1 MNAIETSR
9 LSKRYRRVWALAEVD
24 LAVPVGGITALVGP
38 NGAGKS
44 TLLKLCIGF
53 ERPTGGGLRVLDA
66 DPVRDRGAA
75 IRQLGYVPQAP
86 SLYRDLS
93 ALDHLRMAAS
103 FRPGF
108 DLAHA
113 RSRLASLQIPE
124 RATPSELSGGQ
135 QAQISLAIALGT
147 RAPVLLLDE
156 PLANLDPL
164 ARREFLNVLVDA
176 THADGVTAVL
186 ASHVVAEVEPVC
198 DRLLVLGQGRVL
210 LHATVAEAL
219 ASHRVADD
227 GSTAPPGAVVARFPD
242 RAGALH
248 ALYRTGSGRPT
259 PEDPAAP
266 EGPAAGR
273 AATMEEIVMG
283 YLAAGRAPS
292 EPDASLRAAS

>member
-135 QAQISLAIALGT
+135 QAQISLAIANHCSY
-147 RAPVLLLDE
+147 RM
-156 PLANLDPL
+156 
-164 ARREFLNVLVDA
+164 R
-176 THADGVTAVL
+176 
-186 ASHVVAEVEPVC
+186 SS
-198 DRLLVLGQGRVL
+198 
-210 LHATVAEAL
+210 TV
-219 ASHRVADD
+219 
-227 GSTAPPGAVVARFPD
+227 G
-242 RAGALH
+242 
-248 ALYRTGSGRPT
+248 
-259 PEDPAAP
+259 
-266 EGPAAGR
+266 
-273 AATMEEIVMG
+273 AAT
-283 YLAAGRAPS
+283 LSRPRRAYFAVPHAIPAVATA
-292 EPDASLRAAS
+292 E